1 MLRLS
6 VASGLQKQQE
16 YYTFAYVSTST
27 LIVCTLRTH
36 EEGCKITI
44 QCENKPP
51 ADGPA
56 KPVKSIS
63 LMLDFEA
70 LQVMNTLLKLNT

>member
-1 MLRLS
+1 M
-6 VASGLQKQQE
+6 
-16 YYTFAYVSTST
+16 
-27 LIVCTLRTH
+27 CTLRTH
-36 EEGCKITI
+36 EEGCKIAI

-56 KPVKSIS
+56 KAVKSIS